1 MRNSNSLRAGFHRGQ
16 KPRRE
21 WVADLVSRNDDAV
34 QSLPIHVGSVS
45 LLAVLINR
53 GVLGIPPDASRAHEN
68 GFFWSCRH
76 IDASQFWVVGTDT
89 WSCELLR
96 E

>member
-1 MRNSNSLRAGFHRGQ
+1 MKRGQ

-21 WVADLVSRNDDAV
+21 WVADLVSRNNDAV
-34 QSLPIHVGSVS
+34 RSFPIHVGSVS

-53 GVLGIPPDASRAHEN
+53 SVSGIPPDASRAHEN
-68 GFFWSCRH
+68 RFFWSYGH

-89 WSCELLR
+89 WSRELLR